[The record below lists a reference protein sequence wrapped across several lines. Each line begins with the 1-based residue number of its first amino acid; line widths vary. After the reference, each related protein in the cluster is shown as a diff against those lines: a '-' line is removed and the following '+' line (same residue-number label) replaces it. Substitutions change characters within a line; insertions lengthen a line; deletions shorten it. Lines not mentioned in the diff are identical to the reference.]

1 MFSGGS
7 PWFNEQTGENR
18 TTEEVYKM
26 LFPHQA
32 KGPNT
37 ETEIETQETIKVEK
51 TDEQAIESEEDDS
64 WEKTMLYLT

>member
-26 LFPHQA
+26 LFPRQA

-64 WEKTMLYLT
+64 

>member
-26 LFPHQA
+26 LFAHQA

-51 TDEQAIESEEDDS
+51 TNDDEQAFRSEEDDS
-64 WEKTMLYLT
+64 